1 MVKAASVCLMLL
13 AAASVGR
20 SNDGNG
26 ALPSGLLADGQSFSA
41 KLVEVTGDGQF
52 VFERAGTRLNVDR
65 RDLVLWGTYADRDRD
80 CQLVFADGGMLVADV
95 LAIEPDAVVV
105 AGRRWADARIPPGL
119 VRGIVFRPPADPL
132 VRDMLYF
139 RVLDELRE
147 EDRLVLENGDELAG
161 RMPTPVR
168 PEPGGFHPT
177 SFQWP
182 VRGRS
187 ELMTV
192 PVERVVAVLF
202 ASDKRA
208 AARAPEPA
216 TLVGLRDGS
225 RLYVRRIER
234 KENVL
239 ELELT
244 NGHRLATAPTS
255 TADPWGAVTLLQ
267 PLDDRVVYLS
277 DLEPLAY
284 QHTAFLAVDWPYRR
298 DRSVS
303 GGRLRH
309 LGHVATKGLG
319 MHSSSRLAYDL
330 PGRFRALHAELA
342 IDQRAGSQGSVT
354 YRVFLQDPS
363 GEWKKAFESEPVR
376 GAQPAV
382 PVRVEL
388 SDAVRVALIVD
399 FADRADQWDH
409 ANWLNARLI
418 PYGPEP

>member
-1 MVKAASVCLMLL
+1 V
-13 AAASVGR
+13 
-20 SNDGNG
+20 
-26 ALPSGLLADGQSFSA
+26 LADGG
-41 KLVEVTGDGQF
+41 L
-52 VFERAGTRLNVDR
+52 
-65 RDLVLWGTYADRDRD
+65 
-80 CQLVFADGGMLVADV
+80 LVADV

-139 RVLDELRE
+139 RALDELRD

-168 PEPGGFHPT
+168 PGPGGFHPT

-202 ASDKRA
+202 ASDGRA
-208 AARAPEPA
+208 SARALERA

-225 RLYVRRIER
+225 RLDVRRIER

-244 NGHRLATAPTS
+244 NGQRLATAPTS
-255 TADPWGAVTLLQ
+255 TSAADPWEAVTLLQ
-267 PLDDRVVYLS
+267 PLQDRVVYLS

-284 QHTAFLAVDWPYRR
+284 QHTAFLAMDWPYRR

-319 MHSSSRLAYDL
+319 MHSSSRLAFDL

-342 IDQRAGSQGSVT
+342 IDQRAESQGSVT
-354 YRVFLQDPS
+354 YRVYLQDQS
-363 GEWKKAFESEPVR
+363 GEWKKAFETEPVR

-382 PVRVEL
+382 PVRLEL

-418 PYGPEP
+418 PDGAEP